1 MIASCNPRA
10 TPRAHLECGCGV
22 GSPTRLISALRE
34 ACPQATA
41 GTARR
46 FLIARD
52 WSLDKATKMLG
63 KH

>member
-1 MIASCNPRA
+1 MWLWGREPDAA
-10 TPRAHLECGCGV
+10 EQ
-22 GSPTRLISALRE
+22 TRLISALRE